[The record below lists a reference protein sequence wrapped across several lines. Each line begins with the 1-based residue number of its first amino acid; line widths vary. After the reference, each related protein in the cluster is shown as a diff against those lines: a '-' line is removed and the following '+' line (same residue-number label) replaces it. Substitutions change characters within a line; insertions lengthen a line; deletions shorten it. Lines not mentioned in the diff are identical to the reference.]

1 MKRGFRV
8 GKSGVV
14 GVVLEAGMRAVEEE
28 SAGVGGGAGE
38 GEGGVVAGEVDLVL
52 VGILERVEGMG
63 GEGTIRLL
71 LDNGRS

>member
-1 MKRGFRV
+1 
-8 GKSGVV
+8 
-14 GVVLEAGMRAVEEE
+14 MRAVEKEG
-28 SAGVGGGAGE
+28 AGVGGGAGE

-71 LDNGRS
+71 SDNGRS